1 MLQENESLLRNEL
14 LQSVKP
20 DESLCEQILNM
31 GFDIE
36 MIRQVLKETAND
48 MGMAIERLL
57 QMQASGT
64 YQDALKEVLKN
75 APAALGDALNQAS
88 TSTAQSLQDREDEME
103 VSLILGLHL
112 PTVTN
117 METITFRLMNVLPKT
132 WRWKTTHI
140 WTYR

>member
-1 MLQENESLLRNEL
+1 MLQDQSLLRDEL

-20 DESLCEQILNM
+20 DESLCEQIVNM

-36 MIRQVLKETAND
+36 MIREVLKETTND
-48 MGMAIERLL
+48 MEKAIERLL

-88 TSTAQSLQDREDEME
+88 TSAAQSVQDREDEME
-103 VSLILGLHL
+103 VSLIRHL
-112 PTVTN
+112 NLLTENN
-117 METITFRLMNVLPKT
+117 MEIIIFRPMNVLPK
-132 WRWKTTHI
+132 I
-140 WTYR
+140 WS